1 MMDDPPGVNRHSEI
15 DHKQMQIDE
24 LQAEL
29 VRLQAISVH
38 EATMRRVYPTVQ
50 DAWEQ
55 YQIALRLAQ

>member
-1 MMDDPPGVNRHSEI
+1 MMDDPPGVNWHSEI

-29 VRLQAISVH
+29 VRLQAISTH
-38 EATMRRVYPTVQ
+38 EANVRRIYPTVQ

-55 YQIALRLAQ
+55 YQIALRLVE